1 MFGSLWEKKL
11 EQQKLREQKENERKQ
26 KAQIKPQDMFK
37 DVTLYS
43 AWDEQGLPTKDK
55 DGNDITKSMTK
66 KLKKQWEQQ
75 KKLHEE
81 YFGEDK

>member
-1 MFGSLWEKKL
+1 
-11 EQQKLREQKENERKQ
+11 
-26 KAQIKPQDMFK
+26 MFK

-81 YFGEDK
+81 YFGEDKQDTRGFVMCATIQKYVYMYIPSFFTLKQ